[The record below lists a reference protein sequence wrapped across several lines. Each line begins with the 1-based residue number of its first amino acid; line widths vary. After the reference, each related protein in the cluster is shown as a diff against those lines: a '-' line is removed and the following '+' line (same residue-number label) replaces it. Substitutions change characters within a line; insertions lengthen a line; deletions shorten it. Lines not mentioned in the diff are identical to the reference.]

1 MARQALAL
9 EGETVG
15 EVCWRVLGYTRS
27 VVEQV
32 LEGNPGL
39 AGTGPACPLAP
50 GHPARR
56 DRVRRRA
63 DPRNRQ
69 PVGLNRCARSTA
81 CAKP

>member
-9 EGETVG
+9 EGETVD

-32 LEGNPGL
+32 LEQPGL

-56 DRVRRRA
+56 DRAAAVQTRETVSLW
-63 DPRNRQ
+63 D
-69 PVGLNRCARSTA
+69 
-81 CAKP
+81 